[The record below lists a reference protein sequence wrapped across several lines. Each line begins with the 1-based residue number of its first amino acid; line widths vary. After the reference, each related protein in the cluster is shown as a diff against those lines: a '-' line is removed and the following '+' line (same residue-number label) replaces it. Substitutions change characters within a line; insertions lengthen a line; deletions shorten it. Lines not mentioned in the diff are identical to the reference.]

1 MRHLLVYL
9 FLLSFSSSLAQEVIC
24 NVRVLSNQIQSSD
37 KKKFQSLQTAIRE
50 FVNNK
55 KWTSEVF
62 QDEERMECNIMFNI
76 LEEVST
82 DEYKGTLQ
90 IQFSRP
96 VYSSSY
102 FSPLLNYLDNDIQFS
117 YIEYQTLE
125 FNENTHLS
133 NLTSLISFYIYTAI
147 HSIITLF
154 LKTLSCL
161 HAKSP
166 INSNQCPECKE
177 KGWKAYESNKNRFW
191 IAEEL

>member
-1 MRHLLVYL
+1 MFEY
-9 FLLSFSSSLAQEVIC
+9 FLI
-24 NVRVLSNQIQSSD
+24 
-37 KKKFQSLQTAIRE
+37 KFKVAIKRNSQSLQTAIRE

-133 NLTSLISFYIYTAI
+133 NLTSLISFLYI
-147 HSIITLF
+147 HSNSTRLLHF
-154 LKTLSCL
+154 FTRRWSCL

-166 INSNQCPECKE
+166 INSNQCPEC
-177 KGWKAYESNKNRFW
+177 
-191 IAEEL
+191 

>member
-1 MRHLLVYL
+1 MDFR
-9 FLLSFSSSLAQEVIC
+9 S
-24 NVRVLSNQIQSSD
+24 
-37 KKKFQSLQTAIRE
+37 
-50 FVNNK
+50 
-55 KWTSEVF
+55 F

-147 HSIITLF
+147 ALDYYTFSQDAGVVYMQ
-154 LKTLSCL
+154 K
-161 HAKSP
+161 P
-166 INSNQCPECKE
+166 NQ
-177 KGWKAYESNKNRFW
+177 
-191 IAEEL
+191 